1 MSNFSAVIAC
11 SEEACLLTEIA
22 LAGVIQD
29 VLLPI
34 GSVCTITYGI
44 SRQSLQNKSNTRMK
58 VTRVLVVAQEIY
70 PYLPS
75 SEISDKCRDLLLGL
89 QEKGREIRTFMPRYG
104 VVNERRNQL
113 HEVIRLSGMNLIIDD
128 TDHPLIIKVAS
139 IPSTRIQVYF
149 IDNEDYFQH
158 RDVLFDQ
165 DGKEYSD
172 NDERAI
178 FFARGVIET
187 VKKLR
192 WTPDIVHC
200 HGWITSLVPLYIKK
214 CYNDDPSFRDSKIV
228 YSAYDSCFTSPLDK
242 RFPEKLEMDGIPFGE
257 TGLSAGTPITCEDM
271 IKLAVRYSDGVIATT
286 DSQAQILGEYSE
298 ACGKKY
304 MHLKDSDA
312 NQMEYYNNFYDDICG

>member
-1 MSNFSAVIAC
+1 
-11 SEEACLLTEIA
+11 
-22 LAGVIQD
+22 
-29 VLLPI
+29 
-34 GSVCTITYGI
+34 
-44 SRQSLQNKSNTRMK
+44 MK

-158 RDVLFDQ
+158 RDVLSDQ
-165 DGKEYSD
+165 SGNEYPD

-214 CYNDDPSFRDSKIV
+214 CYSDDPSFRDARIV
-228 YSAYDSCFTSPLDK
+228 YSAYDSCFTRPLDA
-242 RFPEKLEMDGIPFGE
+242 RFPEKLSMDGISPE
-257 TGLSAGTPITCEDM
+257 EAGITDKSPVTCSDM
-271 IKLAVRYSDGVIATT
+271 VKLAVRYSDGVIA
-286 DSQAQILGEYSE
+286 ASE
-298 ACGKKY
+298 AQAASIEEYARANGKKY
-304 MHLKDSDA
+304 MLLKDSDA
-312 NQMEYYNNFYDDICG
+312 NRMEEYNNFYDDICG